1 MQVHSPEPTT
11 ASGASAG
18 GDPLGSSSARRALAG
33 FFISGVLLSFL
44 GAILFS
50 WQHHLTSQ
58 YGIVG
63 LYYAGLIAGLVGSAR
78 ISPALLRRKGVGW
91 TLALAC
97 GLAGAAFLYLAFV
110 SPPFSP
116 WWRVAGMAVVGVA
129 AGLLHTAIFHAIS
142 PMYRHDPAATVNL
155 AGILFGSGCFTLAI
169 LISGTFYLYTA
180 AAVQVWIAVIPA
192 LFGWMYWR
200 TPFPAQLP
208 PHALTP
214 PPRKTFP
221 ELRSTGAVLL
231 SLLLFFQLGNEW
243 ALAGWLPLFLSQRLG
258 ISPPTALGMLA
269 LYWLALTVGRAASQ
283 WILPRARHGRLLLAT
298 VTAAMFGCVVLGAT
312 NNRFGA
318 IAGVLLVGG
327 AFAPIYPLVVEKIGH
342 RFPYYYPG
350 SYNGIF
356 SLAMAGGLLTP
367 AVMGYVAS
375 MWGLRYIMVL
385 PMFGSVVVFV
395 LLLLIWLE
403 SRLRDFSSP
412 PAESTP
418 SA

>member
-1 MQVHSPEPTT
+1 MQVHSPEPATT
-11 ASGASAG
+11 APAT

-33 FFISGVLLSFL
+33 FFVSGVLLSFL
-44 GAILFS
+44 GVILFS

-63 LYYAGLIAGLVGSAR
+63 LYYAGLIAGLIGAAR
-78 ISPALLRRKGVGW
+78 ISPALLRRKGLGW

-97 GLAGAAFLYLAFV
+97 VLAGVAFLYLAFV

-116 WWRVAGMAVVGVA
+116 WWRVGGMAVLGFA

-155 AGILFGSGCFTLAI
+155 AGILFGLGCFSLAI

-192 LFGWMYWR
+192 VFGWMYWR
-200 TPFPAQLP
+200 TPFPAQTSLQP
-208 PHALTP
+208 TAPAPAL
-214 PPRKTFP
+214 
-221 ELRSTGAVLL
+221 LDLQSVGAVLL

-283 WILPRARHGRLLLAT
+283 WILPRARHGRLLLTT
-298 VTAAMFGCVVLGAT
+298 VTAAMFGCVILGAT
-312 NNRFGA
+312 NNKFGA
-318 IAGVLLVGG
+318 IAGILLVGG

-342 RFPYYYPG
+342 RFPYYHPG
-350 SYNGIF
+350 FYNGIF

-367 AVMGYVAS
+367 GLMGYFAS
-375 MWGLRYIMVL
+375 LWGLSGIM
-385 PMFGSVVVFV
+385 MFPLIGSIVVFV
-395 LLLLIWLE
+395 LVMLIWLE
-403 SRLRDFSSP
+403 SRLSSHTTH
-412 PAESTP
+412 PAS
-418 SA
+418 SAQ

>member
-1 MQVHSPEPTT
+1 MQVYSPEPTT
-11 ASGASAG
+11 TSSGG

-33 FFISGVLLSFL
+33 FFVSGVLLSFL
-44 GAILFS
+44 GTILFS
-50 WQHHLTSQ
+50 WQHHFTSQ

-78 ISPALLRRKGVGW
+78 TSPALLRRKGLGW

-116 WWRVAGMAVVGVA
+116 WWRVAGMAVVGFA
-129 AGLLHTAIFHAIS
+129 AGLLHTAMFHAIS

-208 PHALTP
+208 HQSPA
-214 PPRKTFP
+214 PRATFS

-243 ALAGWLPLFLSQRLG
+243 ALAGWLPIFLSQRLG

-269 LYWLALTVGRAASQ
+269 LYWLALTIGRAASQ
-283 WILPRARHGRLLLAT
+283 WILPRARHGKLLLTT
-298 VTAAMFGCVVLGAT
+298 VTAAMFGCTVLSVT
-312 NNRFGA
+312 DNRFGA
-318 IAGVLLVGG
+318 ITGVLLVGL

-342 RFPYYYPG
+342 RFPYYHPG
-350 SYNGIF
+350 FYNGIF

-367 AVMGYVAS
+367 GVMGYVAS
-375 MWGLRYIMVL
+375 LYGLRMIML
-385 PMFGSVVVFV
+385 MPLIGSVVVFA
-395 LLLLIWLE
+395 LLLLIWFE
-403 SRLRDFSSP
+403 SRLRAYNTP
-412 PAESTP
+412 PAS
-418 SA
+418 SAHSA